1 MRVAWRRSSGGR
13 RVGAGA
19 WDGMNAGV
27 GAEDHM
33 LTLLNRHQV
42 QTLLAAGHGQIEV
55 AHLAEAAICSRMSWS
70 STRSAM

>member
-1 MRVAWRRSSGGR
+1 MAVEQRRPPSRGR
-13 RVGAGA
+13 CLG
-19 WDGMNAGV
+19 WLNAGV
-27 GAEDHM
+27 GVEDHM